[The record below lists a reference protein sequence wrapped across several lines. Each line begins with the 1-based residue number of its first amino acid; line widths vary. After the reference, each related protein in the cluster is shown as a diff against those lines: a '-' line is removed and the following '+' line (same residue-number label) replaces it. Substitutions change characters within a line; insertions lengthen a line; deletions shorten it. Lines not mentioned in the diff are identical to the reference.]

1 MEKER
6 LLFSIG
12 RFDHYYDTINNKS
25 SVFLGLSTF
34 IVGGLIAAY
43 PSLIDLINCNL
54 LIHSLMI
61 VLLVIGIAIMIIV
74 ILASTP
80 FQGKDSNSLYY
91 FGSISKMSKDQFW
104 NVSHH
109 CSEEDE
115 LIDLRSQVQ
124 HLSYGLTSKFTKL
137 KWAGRLFT
145 IQFVLFIPLIM
156 IIIFN
161 LK

>member
-6 LLFSIG
+6 LKFCIG

-34 IVGGLIAAY
+34 IVGGLVAGY
-43 PSLIDLINCNL
+43 PSLIFLINCSF
-54 LIHSLMI
+54 LIHSLMV
-61 VLLVIGIAIMIIV
+61 VLLGIGITIMIIV
-74 ILASTP
+74 VLAATP
-80 FQGKDSNSLYY
+80 FQGKESESLHF
-91 FGSISKMSKDQFW
+91 FGSISKMEKEQFC
-104 NVSHH
+104 NNSTL

-115 LIDLRSQVQ
+115 LKDLRSQVQ
-124 HLSYGLTSKFTKL
+124 YLSRGLASKFNKL

-145 IQFVLFIPLIM
+145 VQFSLFVPLITL
-156 IIIFN
+156 IIYN